1 MFADMRPLI
10 WSMKDPYLE
19 KFKLTID
26 DKELET
32 VKGKTVLEAALEGGI
47 YIPHLCHHP
56 DLKPVG
62 TCGLCVVDVVGMNEP
77 PAACTTP
84 AVEGMVVKTK
94 TPQIDDMRRNA
105 MEVLLENHPAECV
118 ECSQYLNCELQ
129 SVKQFIGIADEVSKK
144 KQFKPIA
151 INTRNPLFVHDF
163 LRCIQCGRCV
173 RACNELRGV
182 GVLQFIQ
189 EGEAMRI
196 GLPGDRSLIEAGCRF
211 CGACVEVCPTGAL
224 RDKDELIKGKKRR
237 EALVPCRYTCPAG
250 IDVPSYV
257 RLVREKKYAEAT
269 AVIREK
275 VPFPKVLGY
284 VCNHPCENVCRRQ
297 EVNEAISIRNL
308 KRFAAENDTV
318 GLWKKNVCKAA
329 PTGKKVAVIG
339 AGPAG
344 MTAAYYLSRLG
355 HDVTVFEALP
365 FAGGMMRFG
374 IPEYRLPRDVLDSE
388 IEEIKNV
395 GVRIKT
401 GMKIESLD
409 SLISDDGF
417 DAVLV
422 AVGAHAG
429 QKLPIPG
436 ADLEGVM
443 VGLEFLR
450 DVSLGKTVQTGKRV
464 VVLGGGNVA
473 FDCARVVR
481 RLGGHEVH
489 IACLECRNDMPAAC
503 DEIEQGEEE
512 GIAVHPSLTASK
524 ILNENGK
531 ITGVECLDVKSFEFD
546 EDGKVQLDVIEGSQ
560 RILPADAVIFAVGQ
574 YPEIPAGFDLDTDA
588 CRRIE
593 VDPYTFETS
602 TEGVF
607 AAGDAVSGTGSVI
620 AAIASG
626 RNGAVV
632 VDRYLGGSGKID
644 EQLVPR
650 EELEPWLG
658 PGEGFAAQSR
668 AKECCIG
675 AGDRIGSFCEIVQ
688 AFDEAAAVAEAERCL
703 QCDLRLKI
711 TPVRFWGDY

>member
-1 MFADMRPLI
+1 
-10 WSMKDPYLE
+10 
-19 KFKLTID
+19 
-26 DKELET
+26 
-32 VKGKTVLEAALEGGI
+32 
-47 YIPHLCHHP
+47 
-56 DLKPVG
+56 
-62 TCGLCVVDVVGMNEP
+62 
-77 PAACTTP
+77 
-84 AVEGMVVKTK
+84 
-94 TPQIDDMRRNA
+94 
-105 MEVLLENHPAECV
+105 
-118 ECSQYLNCELQ
+118 
-129 SVKQFIGIADEVSKK
+129 
-144 KQFKPIA
+144 
-151 INTRNPLFVHDF
+151 
-163 LRCIQCGRCV
+163 V

-182 GVLQFIQ
+182 GVLQFIEDGDQ
-189 EGEAMRI
+189 TRI
-196 GLPGDRSLIEAGCRF
+196 GLPGDRLLIEAGCRF
-211 CGACVEVCPTGAL
+211 CGACAEVCPTGAL
-224 RDKDELIKGKKRR
+224 RDKDELVRGKKRR
-237 EALVPCRYTCPAG
+237 EALIPCRYSCPAE
-250 IDVPSYV
+250 IDVPNYV

-284 VCNHPCENVCRRQ
+284 VCNHPCENVCRRK

-318 GLWKKNVCKAA
+318 GLWKKNARKAA

-344 MTAAYYLSRLG
+344 LTAAYYLARLG
-355 HDVTVFEALP
+355 HALTVFEALP

-374 IPEYRLPRDVLDSE
+374 IPEYRLPRDVLNSE
-388 IEEIKNV
+388 IEEIINA

-401 GMKIESLD
+401 NTKIESLD
-409 SLISDDGF
+409 HLMFEDGF

-422 AVGAHAG
+422 AVGSHAG

-436 ADLEGVM
+436 ADLEEVR

-450 DVSLGKTVQTGKRV
+450 DVSLGKAVQTGKRV

-473 FDCARVVR
+473 FDCARVAR
-481 RLGGHEVH
+481 RLGADEIH

-503 DEIEQGEEE
+503 DEIEQGEQE
-512 GIAVHPSLTASK
+512 GIVVHPSLTSTR

-546 EDGKVQLDVIEGSQ
+546 EDGKVQLDVIESSE
-560 RILPADAVIFAVGQ
+560 RILAADTVILAVGQ
-574 YPEIPAGFDLDTDA
+574 RPEIPDGFDMDTDA
-588 CRRIE
+588 CCRIE
-593 VDPYTFETS
+593 MDPYTFETS

-607 AAGDAVSGTGSVI
+607 AAGDAVNGTGSVI

-632 VDRYLGGSGKID
+632 VDRYLGGSGNID

-650 EELEPWLG
+650 EGLEPWLG

-668 AKECCIG
+668 IKECCIG
-675 AGDRIGSFCEIVQ
+675 AEDRISSFCEIVE
-688 AFDEAAAVAEAERCL
+688 AFDEAAAVAESGRCL
-703 QCDLRLKI
+703 QCDLRLKM

>member
-1 MFADMRPLI
+1 
-10 WSMKDPYLE
+10 LE
-19 KFKLTID
+19 TVKLTID
-26 DKELET
+26 NKELET
-32 VKGKTVLEAALEGGI
+32 NLGKTVLEAALDGGI

-62 TCGLCVVDVVGMNEP
+62 TCGLCVVDVEGMNEP

-84 AVEGMVVKTK
+84 AVEGMIVKTK
-94 TPQIDDMRRNA
+94 TPQIDEMRRKA
-105 MEVLLENHPAECV
+105 MEVLLENHPSECV

-129 SVKQFIGIADEVSKK
+129 SVKQFIGIADEVNK
-144 KQFKPIA
+144 KQQLKPIA
-151 INTRNPLFVHDF
+151 INTRNPLFIHDF

-182 GVLQFIQ
+182 GVLQFIE
-189 EGEAMRI
+189 EGETTRI
-196 GLPGDRSLIEAGCRF
+196 GLPGDRLLIEAGCRF

-224 RDKDELIKGKKRR
+224 RDKDELVKGKKRR
-237 EALVPCRYTCPAG
+237 EALIPCRYSCPAE

-284 VCNHPCENVCRRQ
+284 VCNHPCENVCRRK

-318 GLWKKNVCKAA
+318 GLWKKNVRKAA
-329 PTGKKVAVIG
+329 PTGKEVAVIG

-344 MTAAYYLSRLG
+344 LTAAYYLTRLG
-355 HDVTVFEALP
+355 HALTVFEALP

-374 IPEYRLPRDVLDSE
+374 IPEYRLPRDVLNSE
-388 IEEIKNV
+388 IEEIINA

-401 GMKIESLD
+401 NTKIESLEH
-409 SLISDDGF
+409 LMFEEGF

-422 AVGAHAG
+422 AVGSHAG

-436 ADLEGVM
+436 TDLEGVL

-450 DVSLGKTVQTGKRV
+450 DVSQDQPVQTGKQV

-473 FDCARVVR
+473 FDCARVAR
-481 RLGGHEVH
+481 RLGADEVH

-512 GIAVHPSLTASK
+512 GIEVHPSLTASK

-546 EDGKVQLDVIEGSQ
+546 EDGRVQLDVIESSE
-560 RILPADAVIFAVGQ
+560 RTLAADTVILAVGQ
-574 YPEIPAGFDLDTDA
+574 RPEIPDGFDLDTDA
-588 CRRIE
+588 CCRIE

-607 AAGDAVSGTGSVI
+607 AAGDAVSGSGSVI

-632 VDRYLGGSGKID
+632 VDRYLGGSGHID

-650 EELEPWLG
+650 DELKPWLG

-668 AKECCIG
+668 AKECCLG
-675 AGDRIGSFCEIVQ
+675 AADRISSFCEIVQ
-688 AFDEAAAVAEAERCL
+688 PFDQEAAVTESGRCL
-703 QCDLRLKI
+703 QCDLRVKM